1 MERKPFLRSG
11 LITLLA
17 GISITA
23 AFAATG
29 FIAAFGREQLLGVS
43 LSDWSVQTLTI
54 LAGRCAADS
63 FFLVLNIVVRHW
75 VMVTLAFAIVGAAIV
90 VLRHRTLPGWVA
102 PAAECV
108 LAIPLLVWV
117 ITVIVKFEAPTV
129 ALRGWV
135 LASDQETP
143 LSTAVRQLHP
153 RPSVV
158 AKSTTDYIRAA
169 AASSS
174 DAPGVTR
181 LLDYYFLNQKDTP
194 GVLLLESSSDRV
206 ALDLKSIGFRYRN
219 RDQARNQLLA
229 TYARAVLVCGL
240 ALLYVLLSAQCPES
254 KFWSDLLIVLRT
266 ALIVTSAVAAVL
278 VPYVYGKVVDA
289 TLFPNAHIAYLVPST
304 VSADQKPD
312 VVSSEY
318 PVLSQTDKAVSLL
331 SISRGGGYTK
341 IIEVP
346 REKILRLDFNSE
358 VDALA
363 KISACVANST
373 EQGECQ

>member
-1 MERKPFLRSG
+1 
-11 LITLLA
+11 
-17 GISITA
+17 
-23 AFAATG
+23 
-29 FIAAFGREQLLGVS
+29 
-43 LSDWSVQTLTI
+43 
-54 LAGRCAADS
+54 
-63 FFLVLNIVVRHW
+63 
-75 VMVTLAFAIVGAAIV
+75 
-90 VLRHRTLPGWVA
+90 
-102 PAAECV
+102 
-108 LAIPLLVWV
+108 
-117 ITVIVKFEAPTV
+117 VKFEAPTV

-158 AKSTTDYIRAA
+158 AKSSTDYIRA

-181 LLDYYFLNQKDTP
+181 LQDYYFLDQKDTP

-206 ALDLKSIGFRYRN
+206 AQDLKSIGFTYRN
-219 RDQARNQLLA
+219 RDRARNQLLA

-240 ALLYVLLSAQCPES
+240 ALLYVVLSAQCPQS
-254 KFWSDLLIVLRT
+254 KLWSDLLAVLRT
-266 ALIVTSAVAAVL
+266 AVIVTSAVAAVL

-289 TLFPNAHIAYLVPST
+289 TLFPDAHITYLAPST
-304 VSADQKPD
+304 VSTDQKD
-312 VVSSEY
+312 EMVSSEY

-331 SISRGGGYTK
+331 FVSRGGGYTK

-346 REKILRLDFNSE
+346 REKILRLDFGSE